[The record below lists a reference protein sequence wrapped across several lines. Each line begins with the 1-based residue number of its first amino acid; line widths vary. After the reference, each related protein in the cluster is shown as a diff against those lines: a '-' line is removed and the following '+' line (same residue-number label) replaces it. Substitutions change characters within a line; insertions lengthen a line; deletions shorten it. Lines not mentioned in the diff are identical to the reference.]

1 MQVPASEVTVMIN
14 SSDGEPNISLD
25 MESTSFSSF
34 PEAGA
39 GAY

>member
-14 SSDGEPNISLD
+14 SSDGEDNISLD
-25 MESTSFSSF
+25 VESTLLSSF

-39 GAY
+39 RAY